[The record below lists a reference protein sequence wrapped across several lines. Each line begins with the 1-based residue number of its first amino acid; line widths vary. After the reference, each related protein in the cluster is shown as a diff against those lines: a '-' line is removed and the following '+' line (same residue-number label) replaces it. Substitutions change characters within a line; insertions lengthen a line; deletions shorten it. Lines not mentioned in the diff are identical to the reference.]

1 MTDIERKE
9 VFEKLDVLQTSITRI
24 LGIIE
29 SDDTIKQ
36 KGLVE
41 KVNFMS
47 SQLNDLLTREQVY
60 KAKATTWGTIGGIIG
75 AVVISLIKLLITK
88 LTNL

>member
-1 MTDIERKE
+1 MDNQERKQIYD
-9 VFEKLDVLQTSITRI
+9 KLDTLQTSMTRI

-41 KVNFMS
+41 KVELMN
-47 SQLNDLLTREQVY
+47 SQLTELLTREQIY
-60 KAKATTWGTIGGIIG
+60 KAKATTWGTIGGFLGAIIIS
-75 AVVISLIKLLITK
+75 VIQILLNKLVE
-88 LTNL
+88 